1 MVSCVLYVYGY
12 VCLIRN
18 DSICFSISVQGF
30 LDVLTAHRTK
40 LYLWKAVCLI
50 PVVWRELRDKIRR
63 VCKCCVPDEPEP
75 IINQNFENE
84 IDTNPNHEVQQ

>member
-1 MVSCVLYVYGY
+1 M
-12 VCLIRN
+12 
-18 DSICFSISVQGF
+18 
-30 LDVLTAHRTK
+30 
-40 LYLWKAVCLI
+40 
-50 PVVWRELRDKIRR
+50 VWRELRDKIRR